1 MSSSIVFVNQKG
13 DILIYRRFRDD
24 VSRAEVMNFCNKIVS
39 TKLAKET
46 PIICLDGVS
55 FIHTTYH
62 DITVIATT
70 KGNINAAL
78 IVQFLYDFISV
89 CKAYFHNGEF
99 NES

>member
-13 DILIYRRFRDD
+13 EILIYRRFRDD
-24 VSRAEVMNFCNKIVS
+24 VSRAEVMNFCNKVVA
-39 TKLAKET
+39 TKIARET

-62 DITVIATT
+62 DITLIATT

-78 IVQFLYDFISV
+78 IVQFLYDFILV
-89 CKAYFHNGEF
+89 CKAYFNDEF
-99 NES
+99 NEN